1 MRTRASNGAS
11 LKQEKG
17 AKMLKTFYFQVWR
30 KPYSV
35 PLILHRDAYAW
46 EDILAEFPD
55 AEQLTF

>member
-1 MRTRASNGAS
+1 M
-11 LKQEKG
+11 K
-17 AKMLKTFYFQVWR
+17 KTYYFQVWR
-30 KPYSV
+30 QPYSV